1 MHLNSRPSQQ
11 QGQGDL
17 QVIYKN
23 KEPGRRPGL
32 LLDLQYPPAPP
43 LPHPPTH
50 PPTPAAASAP
60 PDWHSLAPP
69 WKRAALQITCDS
81 CDDIRLRKPPLPLT
95 GSALRSAPL
104 RCAAAGCTSAFPPSA
119 LTCGE
124 SERKSG
130 GCREEGGGRKG
141 GEGLH
146 PSELKE
152 FFQQYID
159 LECSPLISSNASQT
173 AAANPAELR
182 GTLIGNRFPKFR

>member
-32 LLDLQYPPAPP
+32 LLDLQYPPPRP
-43 LPHPPTH
+43 SPTH
-50 PPTPAAASAP
+50 PPTPAAASAA

-81 CDDIRLRKPPLPLT
+81 CDDIRLRKPPFPLT
-95 GSALRSAPL
+95 GSALRSVALPDARWRSL
-104 RCAAAGCTSAFPPSA
+104 PPHSPV
-119 LTCGE
+119 
-124 SERKSG
+124 ERVRGSQ
-130 GCREEGGGRKG
+130 ETGGRRKKE
-141 GEGLH
+141 GEGLY

-159 LECSPLISSNASQT
+159 LECLPLISSNASQT